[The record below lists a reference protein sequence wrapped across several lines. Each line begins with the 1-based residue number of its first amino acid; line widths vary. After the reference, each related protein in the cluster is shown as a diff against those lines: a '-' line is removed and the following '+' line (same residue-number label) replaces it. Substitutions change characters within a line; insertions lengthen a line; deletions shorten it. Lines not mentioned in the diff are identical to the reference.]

1 MGPKIQILA
10 QKSIFCY
17 RTPDFVNDPF
27 VDLGKTVDLAPSDWF
42 FDFLFVRNG
51 PFCKKTG
58 WCAKKSSPTPLWG
71 HRLQVTALALSARR
85 PFGPARF
92 ARGPDKT
99 VYCCDTLN
107 YGIFCQKLL
116 KDALRAE
123 KMVES
128 ALRAYSTLYPTM
140 IFFNWVVS
148 LFAEN
153 FFMG

>member
-1 MGPKIQILA
+1 MA
-10 QKSIFCY
+10 V
-17 RTPDFVNDPF
+17 FVKEK
-27 VDLGKTVDLAPSDWF
+27 LGRHVKY
-42 FDFLFVRNG
+42 
-51 PFCKKTG
+51 
-58 WCAKKSSPTPLWG
+58 SSPFTLWG

-85 PFGPARF
+85 PFGPVRF
-92 ARGPDKT
+92 ARGLDKT
-99 VYCCDTLN
+99 VYCCDILN